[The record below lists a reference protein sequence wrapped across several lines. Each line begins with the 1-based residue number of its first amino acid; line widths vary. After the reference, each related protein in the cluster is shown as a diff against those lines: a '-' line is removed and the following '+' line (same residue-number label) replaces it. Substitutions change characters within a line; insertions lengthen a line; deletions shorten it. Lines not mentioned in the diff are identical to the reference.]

1 MENNQ
6 EIYKKLREQYSDE
19 ELADSIMIPEEL
31 SEEEEKQAREE
42 FIKWRLKKRRE
53 MSEQEKILS
62 GLLSIKYQIKSYV
75 NSSEF
80 NKDKS
85 LSHFL
90 NRYLEVVKRNQKT
103 LAEEI
108 DIHPSR
114 LNRIIKGK
122 EKIGKSIAYRLE
134 THSGELIP
142 AIYWWRLMQK
152 EVEQEILTEK
162 KEREM
167 EKKHVKKIVYRA

>member
-19 ELADSIMIPEEL
+19 ELAESIMIPEEL
-31 SEEEEKQAREE
+31 NEEEEKQVREE
-42 FIKWRLKKRRE
+42 FIKWRLKKRQE
-53 MSEQEKILS
+53 MSGQEKILS

-75 NSSEF
+75 DSSEF
-80 NKDKS
+80 NDDKR
-85 LSHFL
+85 LSSFL
-90 NRYLEVVKRNQKT
+90 HKYLEVVNRNQKT

-134 THSGELIP
+134 IHSGELIP

-152 EVEQEILTEK
+152 EVEQEILTEE
-162 KEREM
+162 KERAV
-167 EKKHVKKIVYRA
+167 EKKHVKKIVYSA

>member
-1 MENNQ
+1 MESNQ
-6 EIYKKLREQYSDE
+6 KIYQKLKEQYSAE
-19 ELADSIMIPEEL
+19 ELAESVMIPEALTEA
-31 SEEEEKQAREE
+31 EEKEASVAFLE
-42 FIKWRLKKRRE
+42 WRLAKRQQ
-53 MSEQEKILS
+53 MSAQEKILS

-75 NSSEF
+75 EVSAFDQE
-80 NKDKS
+80 KS
-85 LSHFL
+85 LAHFL
-90 NRYLEVVKRNQKT
+90 NKYLDVVNRNQKT

-142 AIYWWRLMQK
+142 AIYWWKLMQK
-152 EVEQEILTEK
+152 EVEQEILTEQE
-162 KEREM
+162 ERDL
-167 EKKHVKKIVYRA
+167 EKKHVKAIAYRA